1 MAYLTIARI
10 GGDPRR
16 LLDSYRRK
24 SSLMDEVGRAHGLV
38 LHASAPTSDGVL
50 IVNLWPSEH
59 ASQAAAAD
67 PRRLA
72 ALGHAAVKPEQQHKE
87 HHHLERY
94 VLFG

>member
-16 LLDSYRRK
+16 LLDSYRRT

-38 LHASAPTSDGVL
+38 LHACARTAGGVL
-50 IVNLWPSEH
+50 IVNLWPTEH
-59 ASQAAAAD
+59 ASQSAAAD
-67 PRRLA
+67 PRRLV
-72 ALGHAAVKPEQQHKE
+72 ALRQAAVEPEHQQKE

-94 VLFG
+94 VLFE